1 MIYLR
6 TPVLLDLV
14 PYTDIVAR
22 NNETDSFYR
31 TKLLT
36 LESIAT

>member
-22 NNETDSFYR
+22 NNETDLFYIELNCR
-31 TKLLT
+31 PWKV
-36 LESIAT
+36 